1 VLLAV
6 AAGAVQNSLYVS
18 PTAETESAFFRD
30 FTSAKTVKRL
40 SCQSG
45 EILSGQSAGAEI
57 GYATH
62 EKEFDQYFAIEA
74 SDWVLVMKSLQ
85 EDISSQLSLRDA
97 QILDQTGD
105 FAEGFRVHYKSGKSL
120 GVITVEPLQTVDT
133 GTHALAAGGV
143 CRDGIAVRLRLSVQE
158 KWYKK
163 QPAGSK

>member
-6 AAGAVQNSLYVS
+6 AVGAVQNSLYVS
-18 PTAETESAFFRD
+18 PTSGTESAFFRD

-45 EILSGQSAGAEI
+45 EILSEQSAGAEI
-57 GYATH
+57 GSATH
-62 EKEFDQYFAIEA
+62 EKDFDQYFAIEA
-74 SDWVLVMKSLQ
+74 SDWILVMKSLQ
-85 EDISSQLSLRDA
+85 ADISSQLSLRDA

-105 FAEGFRVHYKSGKSL
+105 FAEGFRIHYKSGKSL
-120 GVITVEPLQTVDT
+120 GVITVEPLETVDSE
-133 GTHALAAGGV
+133 THALAPRGV

-163 QPAGSK
+163 WSANHI